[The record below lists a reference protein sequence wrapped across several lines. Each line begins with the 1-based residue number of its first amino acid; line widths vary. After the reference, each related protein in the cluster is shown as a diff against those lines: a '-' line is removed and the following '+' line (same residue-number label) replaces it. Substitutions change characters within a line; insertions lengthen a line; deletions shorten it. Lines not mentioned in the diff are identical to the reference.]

1 MVWVPRPSSSKTP
14 HNCHQNRDFSRF
26 YGSYRAAQP
35 LLVCHILR
43 FADTITVDL
52 AGGTST
58 ALLFVDPA
66 AEYFADHFPGAPTLP
81 GLVMLESA
89 VRAAAALW
97 DAEDADAADR
107 TATLV
112 HVERLQIVRRVV
124 PGETLTVETVR
135 ESRPDADPE
144 SIIGDGNRGGTMTF
158 TARGTVGG
166 TTAMRARFRLRR

>member
-1 MVWVPRPSSSKTP
+1 M
-14 HNCHQNRDFSRF
+14 
-26 YGSYRAAQP
+26 
-35 LLVCHILR
+35 R

-58 ALLFVDPA
+58 ARLFVDPA
-66 AEYFADHFPGAPTLP
+66 AEYLADHFPDAPTLP

-107 TATLV
+107 TATLL
-112 HVERLQIVRRVV
+112 HVERLQIVRQVV

-135 ESRPDADPE
+135 ESRPEADPA
-144 SIIGDGNRGGTMTF
+144 SIIGEGNRAGTMTF

-166 TTAMRARFRLRR
+166 NTAMRARFRLRR